1 MKIKDKKVINIALI
15 ILLVILVILLLLV
28 FFKGTSFSKFKRS
41 ITSNS
46 VSEVAKPVFVVD
58 GDENIKVDGIEDTIY
73 HFTVK
78 NYNTTEV
85 SDVDLKYT
93 IEIVNSSD
101 ANLEYEL
108 TNNDNERIT
117 LTNNKTGVIKLNR
130 SSGTGR
136 SSEEYNLK
144 IKYHNNPAITSDIQ
158 GNIQVKVEAVQS
170 EVV

>member
-1 MKIKDKKVINIALI
+1 MKIKNKKIVNISLI
-15 ILLVILVILLLLV
+15 ILLIILVILLLLV
-28 FFKGTSFSKFKRS
+28 FFRGTSFSKFKS
-41 ITSNS
+41 SVTSNS
-46 VSEVAKPVFVVD
+46 VSGIAKPVFVVD
-58 GDENIKVDGIEDTIY
+58 GDKNIKVDGIKDTIY
-73 HFTVK
+73 DFTVK
-78 NYNTTEV
+78 NYNATEV

-108 TNNDNERIT
+108 TNNAGERVI
-117 LTNNKTGVIKLNR
+117 LTNNKTGVIELNR
-130 SSGTGR
+130 SSGMGR
-136 SSEEYNLK
+136 SSEKYHLK